1 MVSVSFFTHCIA
13 FIQKPHHFQGSSV
26 FAEHGSSWIKCGTL
40 SYLLWLYFYI
50 PVSRWKSW
58 IIHYCIRPVIDSDQ
72 NSDAKRDP
80 IQWALVDRRRM
91 LLPVLKNILMIT
103 CTPELFRFLL
113 ILKFSNPLKYNMHC
127 SIFCVTHKK
136 REHRKTEVRKTEL
149 WNCIIYNKHLLS
161 FVSFQVFSCL
171 VFFQNVSFLNKP

>member
-1 MVSVSFFTHCIA
+1 MVSLSFFTHCIT

-72 NSDAKRDP
+72 NSNAKRDP
-80 IQWALVDRRRM
+80 IQWALVDGGRDAATCLEKYLNDYLYSRAIQ
-91 LLPVLKNILMIT
+91 VLADTK
-103 CTPELFRFLL
+103 
-113 ILKFSNPLKYNMHC
+113 ILKSSKIQHALFNFLCYSQKEGAQKNT
-127 SIFCVTHKK
+127 SKK
-136 REHRKTEVRKTEL
+136 NR
-149 WNCIIYNKHLLS
+149 IM
-161 FVSFQVFSCL
+161 
-171 VFFQNVSFLNKP
+171 